1 VEQQALGEM
10 LRRHRTEA
18 DLTIEELSAASGVSD
33 RGIGDIERGVSRGP
47 QHRTV
52 EALADALRLGP
63 DDRAALLVL
72 ARDGRRRPGPP
83 APHALPLPR
92 RVPDFTGRDAER
104 AALSAVLTASRA
116 GDAAPVALVTGP
128 PGFGKTTL
136 AAQVARDLRGR
147 FAEQLFLDLRGV
159 DREPVGPDAAVRRV
173 AEALAPGTVP
183 PDPAAAVEH
192 VRALLDG
199 RPVLL
204 VLDNAASEE
213 QVRPLVP
220 TEGPAAVLVT
230 SRRVLAGLDGVHRTT
245 LDRLAPA
252 DSVALLDAILPGRGS
267 PEDLGRLATLCDDV
281 PLALRIAG
289 NRLAARAGWSI
300 DGLVRRM
307 SVDERR
313 LDSLAAGD
321 LRVRAAFTS
330 SYEQLG
336 PGAQRLFRRL
346 ALVDAPSAG
355 AGLAAALVGETLWR
369 TEDLLDELVD
379 LSLVQHLPGDRYQ
392 LHDLLRLYARS
403 ELDHQE
409 DPATH
414 AAVRAAADDWLL
426 TTTVRAGYRFEPDHA
441 DDPDAGATQ
450 APGVDL
456 HDQASAQAWL
466 RAESVSWLA
475 ALRRASDA
483 GQHARVTEVADALHW
498 FSDLWATWD
507 RWAEIYDR
515 SADAA
520 TALGDDRL
528 IAVHEGYRAWAQS
541 ICRADLPRARA
552 AADRALAAARRCG
565 DTAQEGWALSYRSWI
580 ASQAGDLEAAER
592 DAREAVEHMVEIGD
606 REGAPQA
613 MLSLAKA
620 QSRLG
625 RYDDA
630 IATARATIAR
640 VTDPRTRP
648 RAQVAAYTAANAH
661 VHLATNLVEAERWD
675 DAREVATEALRLAA
689 PLSVPRIVASA
700 RLARGRALAAL
711 GEDDAAVADLEV
723 AVATRRELGLDG
735 PLAAALAALDGV
747 RRGGRAPGTAE
758 PTTATSG

>member
-1 VEQQALGEM
+1 MGEQGLGEL
-10 LRRHRTEA
+10 LRRHRSEA
-18 DLTIEELSAASGVSD
+18 DLTIEDLAAASGVSD

-52 EALADALRLGP
+52 VALADALRLGA
-63 DDRAALLVL
+63 DDRDALLRL
-72 ARDGRRRPGPP
+72 AREGRRRPGTA

-92 RVPDFTGRDAER
+92 RVGDFTGRELER
-104 AALSAVLTASRA
+104 AALAAVLSGARE
-116 GDAAPVALVTGP
+116 GDESPVALVTGP

-136 AAQVARDLRGR
+136 AAQVARDLRER
-147 FAEQLFLDLRGV
+147 FPEQLFLDLRGV
-159 DREPVGPDAAVRRV
+159 DHEPVAPDAAVRRV
-173 AEALAPGTVP
+173 AEALASGTVP

-192 VRALLDG
+192 VRGLLVG

-220 TEGPAAVLVT
+220 AEGPAAVLIT
-230 SRRVLAGLDGVHRTT
+230 SRRVLAGLGGVHRTT

-267 PEDLGRLATLCDDV
+267 AADLEQLATLCDDV

-289 NRLAARAGWSI
+289 NRLAARQGWSI
-300 DGLVRRM
+300 AGLVRRM

-321 LRVRAAFTS
+321 QQVRAAFTS

-346 ALVDAPSAG
+346 ALVDAPTAG
-355 AGLAAALVGETLWR
+355 AGLAAALVGETVWR

-409 DPATH
+409 DAATH
-414 AAVRAAADDWLL
+414 AAVRAAADEWLL
-426 TTTVRAGYRFEPDHA
+426 TTTVRAGYRFEPEHA
-441 DDPDAGATQ
+441 ADPVPGGAGTGDLDLREQDA
-450 APGVDL
+450 
-456 HDQASAQAWL
+456 AQAWL

-475 ALRRASDA
+475 ALRRASAA
-483 GQHARVTEVADALHW
+483 GQHARVAEVADALHW

-507 RWAEIYDR
+507 RWAEVYDR

-541 ICRADLPRARA
+541 ICRGDLPRART

-580 ASQAGDLEAAER
+580 FSQSGDLADAER
-592 DAREAVEHMVEIGD
+592 DARAAVDLMVAAD
-606 REGAPQA
+606 DAEGAPQA
-613 MLSLAKA
+613 MLALAKA
-620 QSRLG
+620 QASLA
-625 RYDDA
+625 RYDDC
-630 IATARATIAR
+630 IATVRATIAR
-640 VTDPRTRP
+640 VRDPRTRP
-648 RAQVAAYTAANAH
+648 RAQVAAYTEANAH
-661 VHLATNLVEAERWD
+661 VHLASTLVSAERWAE
-675 DAREVATEALRLAA
+675 AREAASEALRLAA
-689 PLSVPRIVASA
+689 PLGVPRIVASA
-700 RLARGRALAAL
+700 HLARGRAHAAL
-711 GEDDAAVADLEV
+711 GDTGAAVADIEV
-723 AVATRRELGLDG
+723 AVTTRRELGLDV
-735 PLAAALAALDGV
+735 PLAAALAALEQV
-747 RRGGRAPGTAE
+747 RAAGAPTPVPAG
-758 PTTATSG
+758 